1 MAKVHAEGSERPERS
16 GSPEREEQSVA
27 VLASTVSRPPEDLS
41 GAARGV
47 VIIGP
52 VAVGVALI
60 VSVLGQ
66 VPSTTLSVPGWV
78 LAIALI
84 ALAAGIPHGAVDHL
98 MLRTRLSRGRLLAA
112 GAVYL
117 AIATLATTAILL
129 FPGPAFLGV
138 IAMTVWHF
146 GSGDVEAWQDLT
158 GDRARPREVV
168 RLILVIA
175 AGGAP
180 VILPLTSP
188 AALTTLNSLNSDLGS
203 WWSAPATTVVRVVVL
218 ACVVIAFVMLL
229 QAQRPR
235 AAIQLVLLAALGIF
249 VAPLLAFAV
258 YFGFWHALRHTARLT
273 QHRYGDVTW
282 RGIGRV
288 TAQGLPA
295 LMATVISVG
304 VVLFVTGS
312 VTALAPWL
320 WVGLA
325 VVWGLTVPHMTM
337 VERFD
342 RRETFRVQESPLKR
356 P

>member
-1 MAKVHAEGSERPERS
+1 MAHNVHNSRGARWPG
-16 GSPEREEQSVA
+16 REEDQPVA
-27 VLASTVSRPPEDLS
+27 VLTPPTLRAPEDLS
-41 GAARGV
+41 GAAKGV
-47 VIIGP
+47 LIIGP
-52 VAVGVALI
+52 VAVGVALL

-78 LAIALI
+78 LAVTLI

-98 MLRTRLSRGRLLAA
+98 MLRTRLSRGRLLVA

-117 AIATLATTAILL
+117 AIAALATAAILV
-129 FPGPAFLGV
+129 FPGPAFLIV

-158 GDRARPREVV
+158 GDAARPKGLA

-188 AALTTLNSLNSDLGS
+188 AALTTLDSLNADLGS
-203 WWSAPATTVVRVVVL
+203 WWAAPATTVVRVVVL
-218 ACVVIAFVMLL
+218 TCVVIAFVMLL

-258 YFGFWHALRHTARLT
+258 YFGFWHALRHTARLAL
-273 QHRYGDVTW
+273 HRDGCVTW
-282 RGIGRV
+282 RGIAIV

-295 LMATVISVG
+295 LLATVIGVG
-304 VVLFVTGS
+304 AILLVTGS

-342 RRETFRVQESPLKR
+342 RR
-356 P
+356 